1 VQIKIHICYIG
12 GISPCTPLA
21 RLSSHFL
28 PFASSRIY
36 CSPIDTRYPIVH
48 TTIRMKHSMPGGYFR
63 FPTVHGETIVFVAED
78 DLWSVNI
85 HGGVARRFTSNV
97 GDVTYPIFSPD
108 GSWLAFVGREE
119 GASEI
124 YVMPAQGGSA
134 RRLTYLSSSC
144 RVLGWTQDGQQIIFS
159 SNYGQVASHEYG
171 LFTVTTENIAN
182 CAVTPLSYGP
192 AQSVAFGPGGRVV
205 IGRNMGS
212 DPARWKRYRGGTAGH
227 LWIDRTGDGQF
238 MRFLQLRGNL
248 ASPMWLTWAGSFESA
263 PGWDENG
270 RIFFASDHEG
280 VGNLYSCRPDGDD
293 LRRHTDH
300 EDYYVRNPTTDG
312 SLIVYHVGADLYVYQ
327 IATDHEWRVPVDYH
341 SPRVQRNRKFVD
353 PARYFDN
360 ATLHPSGRA
369 LALTTRGKLFAFY
382 NHDGPILQL
391 GKRDGVRYRLPDWLH
406 DGRTVVALSDELG
419 EETLELHNTNPDV
432 PLNRLEGLD
441 LGRAVELKVSPTQD
455 KVAIANHR
463 HELLLVDLPTQTL
476 TVIDHSPYR
485 LINGFDW
492 SPDGR
497 WLAYACGLTTK
508 TTAIRLYHLPDLGAA
523 DATMH
528 EGSIHTITKPVL
540 HDVRPAF
547 DPDGGYLYFLSHR
560 EFNPVYDGLHFDLGF
575 PWGMRPYLVTLRA
588 DLPNPFTPRP
598 DLEEEAAAP
607 DEEEKDGGSE
617 SEGDGENAGETTP
630 ASADDAASDDDKSG
644 EDDSNED
651 EPGEG
656 DHEDATIR
664 RFTSLFSTSFSFNR
678 PAAKSAGPDGQ
689 TANSPANTGSREP
702 ARKPRN
708 NQQPIRIDLEDIE
721 QRVIAFPVPDGR
733 YGTIAGVPGKAIFSE
748 FPIHGSLSNDEAWDD
763 ETPETG
769 TLRCYNF
776 KEYKTETLVD
786 NVQWFAVSRNR
797 KKLLYGAQRRLR
809 VVTAGEKPPN
819 EGGPSRRTGWV
830 DLGRVK
836 VSVDPQSEWEQMFR
850 EAWRL
855 QRDHFWTED
864 MLQIDW
870 QTVYQRYFP
879 LIERVSTR
887 SEFSDLMWEMQGE
900 LGTSHAYEYGGD
912 YRARPYYSQGFLG
925 TQFDWDPDA
934 CGYRVGELITGDSW
948 KPDTTSPLAGPGV
961 DVQPGDL
968 LLGINGQ
975 RLSESVSPAQL
986 LVNQAGQEVLLTFA
1000 PRPDGANGKAAN
1012 KSASSPDEP
1021 GATTPKAPDNGDLA
1035 NGNQNDTT
1043 SATSRTRSVVVRA
1056 IHSEAPAR
1064 YRAWVEDNRQRV
1076 HEASGG
1082 RVGYV
1087 HVPDMVARGYAEFHR
1102 GYLAEVDRDALIVDV
1117 RYNSGGHVSQLIL
1130 EKLAR
1135 RRIGYDLSRWSGLH
1149 PYPSDSVAGPIIALT
1164 NEHAGSDGDIFCH
1177 SFKLLKLGPLIGKR
1191 TWGGVVGISPRHALV
1206 DGTVTTQPEYSF
1218 WFADVGWNVENY
1230 GTDPDIEVDITPQ
1243 DYMQGEDP
1251 QLGRAIAE
1259 VLRLLVEQ
1267 PPVKPDL
1274 AERPNR
1280 ALPRLPPRQP
1290 NP

>member
-1 VQIKIHICYIG
+1 M
-12 GISPCTPLA
+12 S
-21 RLSSHFL
+21 
-28 PFASSRIY
+28 
-36 CSPIDTRYPIVH
+36 
-48 TTIRMKHSMPGGYFR
+48 GGYFR
-63 FPTVHGETIVFVAED
+63 FPTIYGETIVFVAED
-78 DLWSVNI
+78 DLWSVGI
-85 HGGVARRFTSNV
+85 HGGVARRSTSNV
-97 GDVTYPIFSPD
+97 GDVTYPVFSRD
-108 GSWLAFVGREE
+108 GAWLAFVGREE

-134 RRLTYLSSSC
+134 KRLTYLSSSC
-144 RVLGWTQDGQQIIFS
+144 RVLGWTDDGQKIIFS
-159 SNYGQVASHEYG
+159 SNYGQVATHEYG
-171 LFTVTTENIAN
+171 LFTIAAEGVSN
-182 CAVTPLSYGP
+182 GVVTPLPYGP
-192 AQSVAFGPGGRVV
+192 AQSVAFGPQGRVV

-238 MRFLQLRGNL
+238 VRFLDQLRGNL
-248 ASPMWLTWAGSFESA
+248 ASPMWLTWASSSNFAS
-263 PGWDENG
+263 GWTDEG

-280 VGNLYSCRPDGDD
+280 VGNLYSCLPDGGD

-312 SLIVYHVGADLYVYQ
+312 HHIVYHVGADLYVYE
-327 IATDHEWRVPVDYH
+327 IATDREWRVAVDYH

-353 PARYFDN
+353 AARYFDD

-369 LALTTRGKLFAFY
+369 MALTTRGKLFAFY
-382 NHDGPILQL
+382 NHDGPVLQL

-419 EETLELHNTNPDV
+419 EEMLELHNTDPDV
-432 PLNRLEGLD
+432 PLRRLEGLD

-463 HELLLVDLPTQTL
+463 HELLLVDLATQTL
-476 TVIDHSPYR
+476 TLVDRSPYR
-485 LINGFDW
+485 LISGFDW

-497 WLAYACGLTTK
+497 WLAYACGLAPK
-508 TTAIRLYHLPDLGAA
+508 TTAIRLYQLTDL
-523 DATMH
+523 DATDATLH
-528 EGSIHTITKPVL
+528 QGSVHTITQPVL

-547 DPDGGYLYFLSHR
+547 DPDGRYLYFLSHR

-575 PWGMRPYLVTLRA
+575 PWGMRPYLVTLRS

-598 DLEEEAAAP
+598 DLEDENEAEAASGSDGDEKDEATGSEDKAGEETVTDGRN
-607 DEEEKDGGSE
+607 DEETAPAGTEDEASE
-617 SEGDGENAGETTP
+617 
-630 ASADDAASDDDKSG
+630 DDNGG
-644 EDDSNED
+644 EDEISPDDTGESGD
-651 EPGEG
+651 ETASIQRVP
-656 DHEDATIR
+656 
-664 RFTSLFSTSFSFNR
+664 SLLSTSFSLKS
-678 PAAKSAGPDGQ
+678 PATKEKAPASR
-689 TANSPANTGSREP
+689 TANSSANGDNQEP
-702 ARKPRN
+702 ARKPRGN
-708 NQQPIRIDLEDIE
+708 SKPIRIDLEGIA
-721 QRVIAFPVPDGR
+721 QRVVAFPVPDGR
-733 YGTIAGVPGKAIFSE
+733 YGAIAGISGKAIFSE
-748 FPIHGSLSNDEAWDD
+748 FPIHGSLSEDATWDE
-763 ETPETG
+763 ETPEAG
-769 TLRCYNF
+769 TLRCYNL
-776 KEYKTETLVD
+776 KEYKTETLAD
-786 NVQWFAVSRNR
+786 NVQWFAMSRNR

-809 VVTAGEKPPN
+809 VITAGEKPPN
-819 EGGPSRRTGWV
+819 EGGPPRRTGWV

-870 QTVYQRYFP
+870 QIIYQRYFP

-912 YRARPYYSQGFLG
+912 YRSRPYYSQGFLG
-925 TQFDWDPDA
+925 TQFVWAPDA
-934 CGYRVGELITGDSW
+934 GGYRIGELITGDPW
-948 KPDTTSPLAGPGV
+948 KQDATSPLVGPGV

-975 RLSESVSPAQL
+975 RLSETVSPAQL
-986 LVNQAGQEVLLTFA
+986 LVNQAGHEVLLTFA
-1000 PRPDGANGKAAN
+1000 PRQEGANGKAA
-1012 KSASSPDEP
+1012 KISSSLSSAPKPSESRAQATGNEHS
-1021 GATTPKAPDNGDLA
+1021 TTPPA
-1035 NGNQNDTT
+1035 
-1043 SATSRTRSVVVRA
+1043 SRNRTVVVRA

-1064 YRAWVEDNRQRV
+1064 YRAWVQGNRRRV
-1076 HEASGG
+1076 HEASDG

-1087 HVPDMVARGYAEFHR
+1087 HIPDMGARGYAEFHR

-1149 PYPSDSVAGPIIALT
+1149 PYPSDSVAGPIVALT

-1230 GTDPDIEVDITPQ
+1230 GTDPDIEIDITPQ
-1243 DYMQGEDP
+1243 DYRQQEDP
-1251 QLGRAIAE
+1251 QLARAIAE
-1259 VLRLLVEQ
+1259 VLRLLAEQ

-1274 AERPNR
+1274 TQRPNR
-1280 ALPRLPPRQP
+1280 ALPRLPPRPP
-1290 NP
+1290 NT